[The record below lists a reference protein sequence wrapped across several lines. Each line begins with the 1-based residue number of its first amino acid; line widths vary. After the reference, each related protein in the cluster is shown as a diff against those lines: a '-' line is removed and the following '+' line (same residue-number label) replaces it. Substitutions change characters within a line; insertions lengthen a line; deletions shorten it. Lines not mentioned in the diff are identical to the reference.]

1 MSYARPTLT
10 WEAAGALD
18 ASAEAP
24 VVVVS
29 SLPPHAAA
37 AMSKAPLAVA
47 AASLLTRLR
56 SKVVTPL
63 PFPARLTL
71 VARTQERTATLHGR

>member
-1 MSYARPTLT
+1 M
-10 WEAAGALD
+10 
-18 ASAEAP
+18 
-24 VVVVS
+24 VVP

-37 AMSKAPLAVA
+37 AMSKAPPAVA
-47 AASLLTRLR
+47 AASLLTRLW